1 MFLFS
6 RITAFAVLVIFLGVA
21 SNGPAAE
28 GPGLAGPYE
37 TSLKGVADP
46 ALRELLIS
54 VSDTFSFQASPPASL
69 NLLKRRVNSDLPRL
83 LRALRSQGFFK
94 AGVQSRLEQKTR
106 PLRVVF
112 TIETGPAFFFGHVE
126 IRLSSQAEGRPFE
139 LPGAEE
145 IGLGK
150 NQRYRALD
158 VLKAQERLLTIL
170 GKNGFPFPRVTD
182 RRVVA
187 DHTGN
192 TVSVTYF
199 TDPGL
204 RAVFGETQVKG
215 LTSVDKRFVTQNLVW
230 QAGDP
235 FDVSLLVA
243 ARTKLIQTGLFS
255 VVDIARGRV
264 DPEGRLSMLASV
276 KERSHRTLRIGVGY
290 QTDTGPEVKFD
301 WEHRNIL
308 GAGENLETS
317 LSVNEIQRSFDA
329 GFRKPGFLAAS
340 QSLILAAS
348 LCDEETGAF
357 RSEALESSASIE
369 RRLTKTTSAG
379 LGLRYSATIVK
390 RLDDE
395 KRFGLVSVP
404 IYMNLDNTDDLL
416 DPSRGGKLNVLLAP
430 FADTRGNSV
439 GFTKLQTTYSRYFR
453 LVENKRLVFAARTSL
468 GIINGVSR
476 DDVPG
481 NELFF
486 AGGGG
491 SVRGYHYQT
500 AGDMDGGNPLG
511 GLSLFEVSGE
521 LRSKLTRRFGL
532 VAFLD
537 GGRAYASATG
547 LQEDLF
553 WGTGLGLRYYTPVGP
568 VRMDVAFPLNK
579 REGVDAAYQI
589 YVSLGQSF

>member
-28 GPGLAGPYE
+28 GPGLTVPYE
-37 TSLKGVADP
+37 ASLQGVTDP
-46 ALRELLIS
+46 VLKELLIS
-54 VSDTFSFQASPPASL
+54 VSDTFSLQASPPASL
-69 NLLKRRVNSDLPRL
+69 NLLQRRVNSDLPRL

-94 AGVQSRLEQKTR
+94 AEAKSRLEQATK
-106 PLRVVF
+106 PMRVIF
-112 TIETGPAFFFGHVE
+112 TINTGPAFSFSHVE
-126 IRLSSQAEGRPFE
+126 IRLSSQTEGRLLK

-145 IGLGK
+145 IGIGK
-150 NQRYRALD
+150 NQRYRAAD
-158 VLKAQERLLTIL
+158 VLDAQKRLLTIL
-170 GKNGFPFPRVTD
+170 GKNGLPFPRVTD

-187 DHTGN
+187 DHAGN

-199 TDPGL
+199 IDPGP
-204 RAVFGETQVKG
+204 RAVFGEAQVKG
-215 LTSVDKRFVTQNLVW
+215 LVSVDKKFVIQNLVW

-235 FDVSLLVA
+235 FDASLLTS
-243 ARTKLIQTGLFS
+243 ARTRLIQTGLFS

-264 DPEGRLSMLASV
+264 DPEGRLSMLVSV

-290 QTDTGPEVKFD
+290 QTDTGPEVKFG

-317 LSVNEIQRSFDA
+317 LSMNEIQRSFDA

-348 LCDEETGAF
+348 LCDEETEAF
-357 RSEALESSASIE
+357 KSEALESSVLIE
-369 RRLTKTTSAG
+369 RHLTKTASAG
-379 LGLRYSATIVK
+379 LGLRYRATIVK

-395 KRFGLVSVP
+395 KRFGLISVP
-404 IYMNLDNTDDLL
+404 IYMNLNNTDDLL
-416 DPSRGGKLNVLLAP
+416 DPSRGGKLNVLLAS

-453 LVENKRLVFAARTSL
+453 LVESKRLIFAARTSL
-468 GIINGVSR
+468 GVINGVSR

-481 NELFF
+481 SELFF

-500 AGDMDGGNPLG
+500 AGDMDGDNPLG

-521 LRSKLTRRFGL
+521 LRSKLTSRFGL
-532 VAFLD
+532 VAFFD
-537 GGRAYASATG
+537 GGRAYASATD
-547 LQEDLF
+547 LEEDLL

-568 VRMDVAFPLNK
+568 LRMDVAFPLNK